1 MKPYLWMTDYTPQ
14 EEWIDRQGVL
24 LWLAFFFTEIGA
36 GLYLVSLFF
45 HFWKG
50 CMAGWLI
57 SAVLG
62 GGFHTLY
69 LGRPERAWRAVL
81 RPVRS
86 ELSRGLIIMILFLL
100 LGVIQL
106 APSLPWL
113 RGLPWQGDS
122 LFLMVVVGI
131 LAFFVIL
138 HGFMTMN
145 VMASI
150 PFWNSAILPALSIAS
165 GIWVGSQL
173 TLFFSLG
180 LSETEMGVVLEP
192 VARLSLISYALLIFF
207 YLWNASHAS
216 SAVQESLGVL
226 LKGEMALPFYLGV
239 VLIGLVIPFA
249 VTIGALAGGGP
260 PSPGLLVLRV
270 LCAVVGDAVLRYV
283 ITKCG
288 RYSPL
293 IYSNVVKG

>member
-14 EEWIDRQGVL
+14 EEWIDRQGLL

-36 GLYLVSLFF
+36 GLYLVSLLFR
-45 HFWKG
+45 FWNG
-50 CMAGWLI
+50 CIVGWLI

-62 GGFHTLY
+62 GGLHTLY
-69 LGRPERAWRAVL
+69 LGRPERAWRAIL
-81 RPVRS
+81 RPVKS

-100 LGVIQL
+100 LGAIQV

-113 RGLPWQGDS
+113 GSLPWQSDS
-122 LFLMVVVGI
+122 SFLTVVVGI

-138 HGFMTMN
+138 HGFLTMN

-150 PFWNSAILPALSIAS
+150 PFWNSAILPILSIAS
-165 GIWVGSQL
+165 GIWIGSQL
-173 TLFFSLG
+173 TLFFSLSF
-180 LSETEMGVVLEP
+180 SEREVWMTLEP
-192 VARLSLISYALLIFF
+192 VARWSLFSYALLIFF

-226 LKGEMALPFYLGV
+226 LKGEMSLPFYLGV
-239 VLIGLVIPFA
+239 VLIGLVIPLA
-249 VTIGALAGGGP
+249 VTIGVLAGSGP
-260 PSPGLLVLRV
+260 PSQGLLVLRV
-270 LCAVVGDAVLRYV
+270 VCAVLGDAVLRYV

>member
-14 EEWIDRQGVL
+14 EEWIERQGLL

-36 GLYLVSLFF
+36 GLYLVSLIF

-50 CMAGWLI
+50 CIAGWLI

-62 GGFHTLY
+62 GGLHTLY

-81 RPVRS
+81 RPVQS
-86 ELSRGLIIMILFLL
+86 ELSRGFITMILFLL
-100 LGVIQL
+100 LGAIQI

-113 RGLPWQGDS
+113 GSLPWQSDS
-122 LFLMVVVGI
+122 SFLTVVVGI

-150 PFWNSAILPALSIAS
+150 PFWNSAILPILSIAS
-165 GIWVGSQL
+165 GIWIGSQL
-173 TLFFSLG
+173 TLLFSLTF
-180 LSETEMGVVLEP
+180 SEKEVWMALEP
-192 VARLSLISYALLIFF
+192 VARWSLFSYVLVIFF

-226 LKGEMALPFYLGV
+226 LKGEMSLLFYLGV
-239 VLIGLVIPFA
+239 VLVGLVIPFA
-249 VTIGALAGGGP
+249 VTIGVLAGSGP

-270 LCAVVGDAVLRYV
+270 VCAVLGDAVLRYV